1 MNLLNIGTFFETEYI
16 NNPPEYT
23 KYILLIR
30 WKTAIFLHRTQE
42 KALIFLLSIVDYAS
56 LLSQKSSLASSV
68 PPTTTASATGRL
80 YFRKKT
86 LTYSFVSSPDFGKAK
101 LLTFSDTD
109 GNIVEEFP
117 LGVCCM
123 YNLLFRYAACRWRS

>member
-1 MNLLNIGTFFETEYI
+1 MCLDSTLFFRTRLFPPYFTIRKI
-16 NNPPEYT
+16 NV
-23 KYILLIR
+23 
-30 WKTAIFLHRTQE
+30 IFLH
-42 KALIFLLSIVDYAS
+42 KKAALIFLLLLSIVDYAA
-56 LLSQKSSLASSV
+56 LLSQKSSLASSMAS
-68 PPTTTASATGRL
+68 TTASATGRL

-101 LLTFSDTD
+101 LLTFLDTD

-123 YNLLFRYAACRWRS
+123 YNLLFRYAACR